1 MEEEQKTM
9 QEPLE
14 TADNSKSFMTSS
26 FGSQK
31 ASKENELNSSMSI
44 TNTSPDELTEKL
56 RGGLN

>member
-1 MEEEQKTM
+1 MEEEQKTE

-14 TADNSKSFMTSS
+14 TTDNAKSFMASS
-26 FGSQK
+26 FGCQK

>member
-1 MEEEQKTM
+1 MEEEQKTK

-14 TADNSKSFMTSS
+14 TVDNSKSFMTSS